1 MTRHDKFVFYS
12 TPQGPMTEQ
21 ELEQAAQEFWEQ
33 VELEAARSEVTVDYY
48 LAEFFCS

>member
-33 VELEAARSEVTVDYY
+33 VEREAARSEVTVDYY